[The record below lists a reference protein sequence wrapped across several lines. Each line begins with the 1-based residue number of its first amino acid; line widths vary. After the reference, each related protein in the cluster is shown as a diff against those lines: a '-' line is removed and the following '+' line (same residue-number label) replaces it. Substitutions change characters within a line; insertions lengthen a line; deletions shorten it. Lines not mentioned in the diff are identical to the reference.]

1 MTNISHQNVIMTK
14 YGLVLKKELLK
25 KYLYTIFKSN
35 RIILYTYKTF
45 LTFFV
50 VMDNKV
56 KTNIKKCVTQFENWS
71 KLNTFNAN
79 FV

>member
-35 RIILYTYKTF
+35 KII
-45 LTFFV
+45 
-50 VMDNKV
+50 
-56 KTNIKKCVTQFENWS
+56 
-71 KLNTFNAN
+71 
-79 FV
+79 

>member
-79 FV
+79 LV